1 MNVEEVVGWAK
12 MFLQDFCAA
21 HVSIAAAS
29 MGSQVFRWQLCSQN
43 EC

>member
-12 MFLQDFCAA
+12 MFLQDFYAA

-29 MGSQVFRWQLCSQN
+29 MGAQVCRWQLRSKKI
-43 EC
+43 